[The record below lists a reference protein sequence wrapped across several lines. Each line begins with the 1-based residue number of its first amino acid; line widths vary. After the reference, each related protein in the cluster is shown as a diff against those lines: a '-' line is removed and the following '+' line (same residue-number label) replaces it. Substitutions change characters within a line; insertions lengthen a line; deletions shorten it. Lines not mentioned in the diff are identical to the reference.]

1 MKIVQG
7 FPPNY
12 DAIKKALN
20 PNVSAV
26 FTYGD
31 TIYCP
36 YYQGTLPYHLIVHE
50 TTHQVQQGTNPEG
63 WWKLYLV
70 NPDFRL
76 SQELAAYRAQYK
88 HFAMGRDRNDA
99 ARFLYVLAHDLA
111 SAMYG
116 NIITLDKAVDLI
128 MK

>member
-1 MKIVQG
+1 MNIVRE

-12 DAIKKALN
+12 EAIKKALN

-36 YYQGTLPYHLIVHE
+36 FYKGTLPYHLLVHE
-50 TTHQVQQGTNPEG
+50 ETHRVQQGTNPEG
-63 WWKLYLV
+63 WWKLYLA
-70 NPDFRL
+70 NPEFRL
-76 SQELAAYRAQYK
+76 SQEVAAYRSQYR
-88 HFAMGRDRNDA
+88 HFSIGRDRNDA

-116 NIITLDKAVDLI
+116 NIVHLDKAVDLI